1 MDVELARAKMLGQQV
16 RTQEVFDHRVLEVL
30 GAVPR
35 ERFVPERF
43 RNLAFAEVQVPLGHG
58 ETMMDQRTEGRM
70 LQALAVRATD
80 RVLEVGTGSG
90 FVTACLA
97 RLGASVASYDIHA
110 EFTERARARLELQGI
125 RNATLA
131 TADLSRLP
139 GDLGRFEAIAVT
151 GALPALEPSFERH
164 LAVGGRLFVVVGS
177 SPAMEALLITRVGEE
192 AFTRQSLFETDLAY
206 LRNAVAPSRFQ
217 L

>member
-1 MDVELARAKMLGQQV
+1 MDVELARSKMLGQQI
-16 RTQEVFDHRVLEVL
+16 RTQEVFDHRALEVL

-43 RNLAFAEVQVPLGHG
+43 RNLAFAEVQIPLGHG
-58 ETMMDQRTEGRM
+58 EHMLEPRTEGRV
-70 LQALAVRATD
+70 LQALAVRPTD

-90 FVTACLA
+90 FLTACLA

-110 EFTERARARLELQGI
+110 ELTERARVRLELQGV

-131 TADLSRLP
+131 TGDLSRLP
-139 GDLGRFEAIAVT
+139 TELGRFEAIAVT
-151 GALPALEPSFERH
+151 GALPALDPSFQRH
-164 LAVGGRLFVVVGS
+164 LTVGGRLFVVVGS
-177 SPAMEALLITRVGEE
+177 APAMEALLITRVGED

-206 LRNAVAPSRFQ
+206 LRNATAPSSFQ

>member
-1 MDVELARAKMLGQQV
+1 MDVELARAKMLSQQV
-16 RTQEVFDHRVLEVL
+16 RPAEVFDHRVLEVL
-30 GAVPR
+30 SAVPR

-43 RNLAFAEVQVPLGHG
+43 RNLAFAEVQVPLGRG
-58 ETMMDQRTEGRM
+58 ETMMEPRTEGRM
-70 LQALAVRATD
+70 LQALALRPTD

-90 FVTACLA
+90 FITACLA
-97 RLGASVASYDIHA
+97 RLGTSVASYDIHP

-131 TADLSRLP
+131 TQDLSRLP
-139 GDLGRFEAIAVT
+139 EAFGRFEAIAVT
-151 GALPALEPSFERH
+151 AALPVLEPSFQQH
-164 LAVGGRLFVVVGS
+164 LSVGGRLFVVVGEP
-177 SPAMEALLITRVGEE
+177 PAMEALLITRVGEQ

-206 LRNAVAPSRFQ
+206 LRNAVAPPRFQ

>member
-1 MDVELARAKMLGQQV
+1 MDVELARAKMLSQQV
-16 RTQEVFDHRVLEVL
+16 RPAEVFDHRVLEVL

-43 RNLAFAEVQVPLGHG
+43 RNLAFAEAQVPLGHG
-58 ETMMDQRTEGRM
+58 ETMMEPRTEGRM
-70 LQALAVRATD
+70 LQALAVQATD

-97 RLGASVASYDIHA
+97 RLGASVASFDIHP
-110 EFTERARARLELQGI
+110 EFTERARARLEQQGI

-131 TADLSRLP
+131 TQDLSAVP
-139 GDLGRFEAIAVT
+139 AGFGRFEAIAVT
-151 GALPALEPSFERH
+151 GALPMMEPSFQRH
-164 LAVGGRLFVVVGS
+164 LSVGGRLFMVVGAP
-177 SPAMEALLITRVGEE
+177 PAMEAVLITRVGED
-192 AFTRQSLFETDLAY
+192 AFTRQSLFETDLAW
-206 LRNAVAPSRFQ
+206 LRNAMAPSRFQ

>member
-1 MDVELARAKMLGQQV
+1 MDVELARAKMLSQQV
-16 RTQEVFDHRVLEVL
+16 RPAEVFDHRVLEVL
-30 GAVPR
+30 SAVPR

-43 RNLAFAEVQVPLGHG
+43 RNLAFAEVQVPLGRG
-58 ETMMDQRTEGRM
+58 ETMMEPRTEGRM
-70 LQALAVRATD
+70 LQALALRPTD

-90 FVTACLA
+90 FITACLA
-97 RLGASVASYDIHA
+97 RLGASVASYDIHP

-131 TADLSRLP
+131 TQDLSRLP
-139 GDLGRFEAIAVT
+139 EALGRFEAIAVT
-151 GALPALEPSFERH
+151 GALPVLEPSFQQH
-164 LAVGGRLFVVVGS
+164 LSVGGRLFVVVGAP
-177 SPAMEALLITRVGEE
+177 PAMEALLITRVGEQ

>member
-1 MDVELARAKMLGQQV
+1 MDFELARAKMLSQQV
-16 RTQEVFDHRVLEVL
+16 RPAEVFDHRVLEVL

-43 RNLAFAEVQVPLGHG
+43 RNLAFAEMQVPLGHG
-58 ETMMDQRTEGRM
+58 ETMMEPRTEGRM
-70 LQALAVRATD
+70 LQALALRPTD

-97 RLGASVASYDIHA
+97 RLGASVASYDIRP

-125 RNATLA
+125 RNATLV
-131 TADLSRLP
+131 TEDLSRLP
-139 GDLGRFEAIAVT
+139 ATLGRFEAIAVT
-151 GALPALEPSFERH
+151 GALPVLDPSFQQH
-164 LAVGGRLFVVVGS
+164 LSVGGRLFVVVGG
-177 SPAMEALLITRVGEE
+177 SPAMEALLITRVGEQ

-206 LRNAVAPSRFQ
+206 LRNAAAPSRFQ

>member
-16 RTQEVFDHRVLEVL
+16 RPAEVFDHRVLDVM

-58 ETMMDQRTEGRM
+58 ETMMEPRVEGRM
-70 LQALAVRATD
+70 LQALAVRPTD

-97 RLGASVASYDIHA
+97 RLGASVASFDLRP

-131 TADLSRLP
+131 TQDLCRVP
-139 GDLGRFEAIAVT
+139 DALGRFEVIAVT
-151 GALPALEPSFERH
+151 GALPVLEPSFQRH
-164 LAVGGRLFVVVGS
+164 LTVGGRLFVVVGDA
-177 SPAMEALLITRVGEE
+177 PTMEALLVTRIGED
-192 AFTRQSLFETDLAY
+192 AYTTQSLFETELAW
-206 LRNAVAPSRFQ
+206 LRNATAPSRFQ

>member
-1 MDVELARAKMLGQQV
+1 MDVELARTKMLSQQV
-16 RTQEVFDHRVLEVL
+16 RPAEVFDPRVLEVL

-43 RNLAFAEVQVPLGHG
+43 RNLAFAEVQIPIGHG
-58 ETMMDQRTEGRM
+58 ETMMEPRTEGRM

-90 FVTACLA
+90 FITACLA
-97 RLGASVASYDIHA
+97 RLGASVASYDVRP

-131 TADLSRLP
+131 TEDLCRLP
-139 GDLGRFEAIAVT
+139 AGLGRFEAIAVT
-151 GALPALEPSFERH
+151 GALPAPEPSFQQH
-164 LAVGGRLFVVVGS
+164 LSVGGRLFVVVGAP
-177 SPAMEALLITRVGEE
+177 PAMEALLITRVGED
-192 AFTRQSLFETDLAY
+192 AFTRQSLFETDLAW
-206 LRNAVAPSRFQ
+206 LRNAKAPSRFQ

>member
-1 MDVELARAKMLGQQV
+1 MDVELARAKMLSQQV
-16 RTQEVFDHRVLEVL
+16 RPAEVFDHRVLEVL
-30 GAVPR
+30 SAVPR

-43 RNLAFAEVQVPLGHG
+43 RNLAFAEVQVPLGRG
-58 ETMMDQRTEGRM
+58 ETMMEPRTEGRM
-70 LQALAVRATD
+70 LQALALRPTD

-90 FVTACLA
+90 FITACLA
-97 RLGASVASYDIHA
+97 RLGTSVASYDIHP

-131 TADLSRLP
+131 TQDLSRLP
-139 GDLGRFEAIAVT
+139 EAFGRFEAIAVT
-151 GALPALEPSFERH
+151 GALPVLEPSFQQH
-164 LAVGGRLFVVVGS
+164 LSVGGRLFVVVGEP
-177 SPAMEALLITRVGEE
+177 PAMEALLITRVGEQ

>member
-1 MDVELARAKMLGQQV
+1 MDVELARAKMLGQQI
-16 RTQEVFDHRVLEVL
+16 RSQEVFDHRVLEVL
-30 GAVPR
+30 GSVPR

-58 ETMMDQRTEGRM
+58 ESMMEPRTEGRM
-70 LQALAVRATD
+70 LQALAVRPTD

-97 RLGASVASYDIHA
+97 RLGASVTSYDIRP
-110 EFTERARARLELQGI
+110 EFTERARARLELQGV

-131 TADLSRLP
+131 TQDASQLP
-139 GDLGRFEAIAVT
+139 RELGRYEAIAVT
-151 GALPALEPSFERH
+151 GALPALDPSFQQH
-164 LAVGGRLFVVVGS
+164 LALGGRLFVVVGAP
-177 SPAMEALLITRVGEE
+177 PAMEALLITRVGED
-192 AFTRQSLFETDLAY
+192 AFTRQSLFETELAY

>member
-1 MDVELARAKMLGQQV
+1 MDLELARSKMVGQQI
-16 RTQEVFDHRVLEVL
+16 RTQEVFDHRVLEVMA
-30 GAVPR
+30 AVPR

-43 RNLAFAEVQVPLGHG
+43 RNLAFAEVQIPLGHG
-58 ETMMDQRTEGRM
+58 ETMMEPRIEGRM

-97 RLGASVASYDIHA
+97 RLGASVASYDVHA

-131 TADLSRLP
+131 TQDLARVPES
-139 GDLGRFEAIAVT
+139 LGRFEAIAVT
-151 GALPALEPSFERH
+151 GSLPELEPSFQRH
-164 LAVGGRLFVVVGS
+164 LAVGGRLFVVVGAA
-177 SPAMEALLITRVGEE
+177 PAMEALLITRVGED
-192 AFTRQSLFETDLAY
+192 AFTRQSLFETELAG
-206 LRNAVAPSRFQ
+206 LRNASAPARFQ